1 MELIREGKLWV
12 FPPESKAT
20 IHGPVAAYS
29 RLTPIRKDYNP
40 FSVLTPDDDDAPKED
55 SSVPLGVEANP
66 LSNPHSKSTVIMNP
80 VFPLLVDSDTTPV
93 VCGLVSNAAWILHS
107 RQYPDSGISR
117 ILTSVHIVLP
127 LALSGEH
134 VHVAST

>member
-40 FSVLTPDDDDAPKED
+40 FSALTPDDDDTPEED
-55 SSVPLGVEANP
+55 SSVSLGVEANP
-66 LSNPHSKSTVIMNP
+66 LSNPHSKSTAVMNP
-80 VFPLLVDSDTTPV
+80 LFPLQVDSDTQ
-93 VCGLVSNAAWILHS
+93 H
-107 RQYPDSGISR
+107 DSGGVRSCIECG
-117 ILTSVHIVLP
+117 VD
-127 LALSGEH
+127 LALQTG
-134 VHVAST
+134 AFPAF